1 MDTTERVMRDLRS
14 AADLRIKDIPANDK
28 PLCETELRQ
37 MQPNQ
42 TRHNLPL
49 SDLALKKSS
58 QGVLIL
64 DADQKIQSVNAGFE
78 VITGRSQA
86 EMLGKPWELFLGG
99 ITESQFV
106 AINRYLAD
114 VRNSEQQTSDLLLE
128 LQGLRKDGSDYW
140 TDLSIS
146 PIRDAKGELT
156 QLIVVMRDITALKQS
171 DELHARRDQQLTFAM
186 KASNMGLFDWDIPS
200 NTTRFSREWKSQ
212 LGYAED
218 EIEDRHEEWESR
230 LHPEDRPVA
239 IERLEKYLAGK
250 IAIYDAVFRMRH
262 KNGSWRWVNARGEVL
277 RDKHGNQIR
286 MIGCHLDITEQ
297 KQAAESLELMKFC
310 VDHTAENVVWISR
323 HGRILYA
330 NHACCLRYGYSADEF
345 LNMSIWDLD
354 VVPDYQ
360 PDLWEKHFDDLKQR
374 GNIVLETSHRA
385 KDGRVFLM
393 DVSANYVKVGDR
405 ELNFAFARDISERK
419 RAEEERRRLQE
430 QLVHAQKLED
440 LGVMASGI
448 AHDFNNLLTAMLGN
462 ASLARMELPQESPLE
477 SYLEEIESA
486 ARSAAKLT
494 NQMLAYSGKG
504 QFAIQPLRLDAL
516 VEESISLCKTVV
528 EKNVEIVL
536 DLESAPFEGDADQ
549 TRQMMVNLIANAS
562 DAFQGEPGKIY
573 IRTGIRNVDAA
584 KLHSMYAPNKISAGG
599 YAFFEVKD
607 HGCGIDKETL
617 QKIFDPFFSTKM
629 MGRGLGLAAVLG
641 IVRSHRGTIHVISEP
656 GQGTTVEV
664 LLPAIEATVPQTR
677 DETGEPVLNDKKT
690 ILIVDDEDFVRNFL
704 ARCMEA
710 AGFKVLTASDG
721 YEAIE
726 VYRQQAAEIS
736 VVLLDLTMPR
746 MSGMEV
752 LKELRSLSVDLP
764 ILMISGYSEQDISKQ
779 MSKSGSCAFIQ
790 KPFSPDELIAAIS
803 TLHSSKC

>member
-1 MDTTERVMRDLRS
+1 
-14 AADLRIKDIPANDK
+14 
-28 PLCETELRQ
+28 
-37 MQPNQ
+37 
-42 TRHNLPL
+42 
-49 SDLALKKSS
+49 
-58 QGVLIL
+58 
-64 DADQKIQSVNAGFE
+64 
-78 VITGRSQA
+78 
-86 EMLGKPWELFLGG
+86 
-99 ITESQFV
+99 
-106 AINRYLAD
+106 
-114 VRNSEQQTSDLLLE
+114 
-128 LQGLRKDGSDYW
+128 
-140 TDLSIS
+140 
-146 PIRDAKGELT
+146 
-156 QLIVVMRDITALKQS
+156 
-171 DELHARRDQQLTFAM
+171 
-186 KASNMGLFDWDIPS
+186 
-200 NTTRFSREWKSQ
+200 
-212 LGYAED
+212 
-218 EIEDRHEEWESR
+218 
-230 LHPEDRPVA
+230 
-239 IERLEKYLAGK
+239 
-250 IAIYDAVFRMRH
+250 
-262 KNGSWRWVNARGEVL
+262 
-277 RDKHGNQIR
+277 
-286 MIGCHLDITEQ
+286 
-297 KQAAESLELMKFC
+297 
-310 VDHTAENVVWISR
+310 
-323 HGRILYA
+323 
-330 NHACCLRYGYSADEF
+330 
-345 LNMSIWDLD
+345 
-354 VVPDYQ
+354 
-360 PDLWEKHFDDLKQR
+360 
-374 GNIVLETSHRA
+374 
-385 KDGRVFLM
+385 
-393 DVSANYVKVGDR
+393 
-405 ELNFAFARDISERK
+405 
-419 RAEEERRRLQE
+419 
-430 QLVHAQKLED
+430 
-440 LGVMASGI
+440 
-448 AHDFNNLLTAMLGN
+448 MLGN